1 MRQSEAN
8 KAHAAIYAKVLANMT
23 GVAWEAEYKF
33 HPVRKW
39 RFDYACPQ
47 FKIAIDIEG
56 AIFSGGRHTR
66 GKGYQNDMEKYNNAV
81 LLGWSL
87 LRFTPDQMRKTET
100 YETIRN
106 LIKTKMI

>member
-1 MRQSEAN
+1 MSNFQS
-8 KAHAAIYAKVLANMT
+8 KLLATQT
-23 GVAWEAEYKF
+23 GIAWTAEYKF

-39 RFDYACPQ
+39 RFDYANEQ
-47 FKIAIDIEG
+47 FKIAIEIEG